1 MIQRDISVAIADDH
15 HLFREA
21 LAHLLGHEEG
31 FSVVAQAAHGQEA
44 IQLVLEHDP
53 DVLLLDIV
61 MPVLDGIQAA
71 REIHSVHPRT
81 EIVILTGHR
90 NEAYQREAFEAGAR
104 GYLFKDCSP
113 RNLLEAIRAAR
124 RGDYYLAGEA
134 GETSGALV
142 TRSTIARWR
151 PRHVL
156 LVGIAGGLSEKVR
169 PGDVVGLFD
178 DPLPGWNAPDASI
191 DVATDVLAALDKFAG
206 LTGAPSKTQI
216 DLIGDLETPAIVD
229 HVIDIADV
237 VMILDAFRGDPYPF
251 TPSSP
256 PPCQ

>member
-1 MIQRDISVAIADDH
+1 MAQRDITVAIADDH

-31 FSVVAQAAHGQEA
+31 FAVVGQASQGQEA
-44 IQLVLEHDP
+44 IQLVLEEDP

-71 REIHSVHPRT
+71 REIHQVHPRT

-134 GETSGALV
+134 GDLV
-142 TRSTIARWR
+142 ADY
-151 PRHVL
+151 
-156 LVGIAGGLSEKVR
+156 VR
-169 PGDVVGLFD
+169 PLVHRQR
-178 DPLPGWNAPDASI
+178 PGGIITPRERQLACLLADGYSSKEAAGVLNISVKTAETHRAS
-191 DVATDVLAALDKFAG
+191 LMKKL
-206 LTGAPSKTQI
+206 GARN
-216 DLIGDLETPAIVD
+216 V
-229 HVIDIADV
+229 ADV
-237 VMILDAFRGDPYPF
+237 VKYCIRNRLIEV
-251 TPSSP
+251 
-256 PPCQ
+256 